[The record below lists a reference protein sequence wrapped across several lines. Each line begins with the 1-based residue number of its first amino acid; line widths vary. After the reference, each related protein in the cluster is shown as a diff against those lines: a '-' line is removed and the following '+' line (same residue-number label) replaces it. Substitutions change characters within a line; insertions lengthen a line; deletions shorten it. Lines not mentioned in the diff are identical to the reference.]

1 MWGKA
6 IYFAYNSSYS
16 NSYTSKLPDG
26 SRQMFMAQVLIGKEI
41 VMNPD
46 RTLKEPPLQ
55 PGTNLKY
62 DSVKGNTGGSD
73 VIMVY
78 SNKKAYP

>member
-1 MWGKA
+1 
-6 IYFAYNSSYS
+6 
-16 NSYTSKLPDG
+16 
-26 SRQMFMAQVLIGKEI
+26 MFMAQVLIGKEI